1 MFSKATEYALRAVI
15 FIAQNSSEEKK
26 LGINE
31 IAKGIA
37 SPVPFTAK
45 IMQKLTVQNQIISS
59 VRGPGGG
66 FFITEEARELP
77 VRAILNVMGEGILLE
92 KCVLGLSQCS
102 DTKPC
107 PLHSKYKFIKR
118 ELIQL
123 FETKTIQ
130 NLADELKGGKTLV
143 N

>member
-1 MFSKATEYALRAVI
+1 MFSKATEDALRAVI